1 MDERREKSIFR
12 ILPSYVWQ
20 LEKFTLNSVDCTLSV
35 VKGGGGG
42 WWTGVGSQAVDSQRA
57 IAQNVIIAYSL

>member
-20 LEKFTLNSVDCTLSV
+20 LEKFTLNNEVSPTARALLSLP
-35 VKGGGGG
+35 GIRPGF
-42 WWTGVGSQAVDSQRA
+42 QEMLR
-57 IAQNVIIAYSL
+57 